1 MRVLLDTHILL
12 WGQAGD
18 PALPK
23 EAERAIKAEGNEAW
37 VSVVS
42 FWEIGLKHSFGKLP
56 LHIPLEAFFQ
66 TILDAHFM
74 VLPDPAHTLPH
85 PSFRSTTAHPFD
97 RMLIAQAMHE
107 GMHRSPWMRSSAPT
121 TYRSIGLRSSVLME
135 AMKYCSLEQ
144 LTAAMLEVGGSIDAT
159 CSRGASCA
167 TS

>member
-42 FWEIGLKHSFGKLP
+42 FWEIGLKHSIGKLP

-74 VLPDPAHTLPH
+74 VLPLDPVHIVAASALPLH
-85 PSFRSTTAHPFD
+85 HRDPFD

-107 GMHRSPWMRSSAPT
+107 GMHLITVDAQFRAYDVPL
-121 TYRSIGLRSSVLME
+121 I
-135 AMKYCSLEQ
+135 SL
-144 LTAAMLEVGGSIDAT
+144 
-159 CSRGASCA
+159 
-167 TS
+167 